1 MMTIPRVLRQL
12 SDNGDHGG
20 QEKER
25 ACSFDGLDGV
35 GSCVGLS

>member
-1 MMTIPRVLRQL
+1 MMTIPRVLRRL

-20 QEKER
+20 QEER

-35 GSCVGLS
+35 GSGAGLS